1 MNTQYV
7 SYLRIV
13 RYLSYLT
20 RDRWMSDLGQLDRTL
35 FISTVTFSQP
45 FAKLSPV
52 HDEIL
57 TPGYVAIH

>member
-1 MNTQYV
+1 
-7 SYLRIV
+7 
-13 RYLSYLT
+13 
-20 RDRWMSDLGQLDRTL
+20 MSDLGQLDRTL

-45 FAKLSPV
+45 FAKISPV